1 MNSDSLIKDTA
12 FAVIDVETTGLSPY
26 NGDRICE
33 IGIMRIKNGEIED
46 SYQSLIN
53 PKRPIPAMISSL
65 TGITEDM
72 VKDSP
77 VFSDIITDISSI
89 VKDAV
94 LVCHNAK
101 FDLSFLLLQM
111 KGMGEIDNPV
121 IDTLFL
127 ARKYFNFPS
136 NKLGYIAKHLE
147 LTHEN
152 KHRAMGDVE
161 ITKKIFEYFLHELNK
176 IKKIVT
182 LNDLLEFQKS
192 SNSR

>member
-1 MNSDSLIKDTA
+1 MNTDSLIKDTI
-12 FAVIDVETTGLSPY
+12 FAVIDVETTGLYPH

-33 IGIMRIKNGEIED
+33 IGIMRIKNGKIED
-46 SYQSLIN
+46 SYQTLIN
-53 PKRPIPAMISSL
+53 PQRPIPAIISSL
-65 TGITEDM
+65 TGITDDM

-77 VFSDIITDISSI
+77 VFSDIINDICSL

-101 FDLSFLLLQM
+101 FDLSFLSLQM
-111 KGMGEIDNPV
+111 KGIGKIDNPV

-127 ARKYFNFPS
+127 ARKYFDFPS

-161 ITKKIFEYFLHELNK
+161 ITREIFEYFLGELNK

-182 LNDLLEFQKS
+182 LNNLLEFQKGIK
-192 SNSR
+192 